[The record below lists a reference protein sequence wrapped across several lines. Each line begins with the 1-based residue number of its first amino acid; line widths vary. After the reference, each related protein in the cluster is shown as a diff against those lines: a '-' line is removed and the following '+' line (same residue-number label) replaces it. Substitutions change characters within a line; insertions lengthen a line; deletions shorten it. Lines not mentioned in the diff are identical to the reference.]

1 MMRGGAHNE
10 LIAINRCDAKTE
22 RDEMPLTP
30 NDLAERFNTDSK
42 TIRRFLRSL
51 VERDERPG
59 KGHRW
64 TIDATDATLEI
75 LRNRFDTW
83 SNRSAR
89 VISLDDLELTD

>member
-1 MMRGGAHNE
+1 MQ
-10 LIAINRCDAKTE
+10 
-22 RDEMPLTP
+22 LTP
-30 NDLAERFNTDSK
+30 NDLAERFNSDPK

-51 VERDERPG
+51 IEKDDRPG

-75 LRNRFDTW
+75 LRNRFENW
-83 SNRSAR
+83 ANRSAK